1 MYGGVTPPPSSL
13 LLSLLL
19 FSQSIFFGVCAI
31 DNSSQSL
38 RPRPRTSAVHSR
50 LPLGLRLLLS
60 FVHPH
65 PMVKMQLLQV
75 LRPLTSLDLLT
86 VPWMGRSTDGRRV
99 FRRRWPKKVATV
111 LSLPL
116 SVTQRSK
123 KQMTRGAR
131 WSRSSD

>member
-38 RPRPRTSAVHSR
+38 GPRPRTSAVHSR
-50 LPLGLRLLLS
+50 LPLGLRHLLS

-75 LRPLTSLDLLT
+75 LRPLTSLDSLA

-99 FRRRWPKKVATV
+99 FRRRWPKKVAAA
-111 LSLPL
+111 LSLSP
-116 SVTQRSK
+116 SVCHSK
-123 KQMTRGAR
+123 E
-131 WSRSSD
+131 

>member
-50 LPLGLRLLLS
+50 LPLGLLLS

-75 LRPLTSLDLLT
+75 LRPLTSLASLA

-99 FRRRWPKKVATV
+99 FRRRWPKKVAAA

>member
-1 MYGGVTPPPSSL
+1 MYGGVTPPPPSL
-13 LLSLLL
+13 LLLL

-50 LPLGLRLLLS
+50 LPLGLLLS

-75 LRPLTSLDLLT
+75 LRPLTSLASLA

-123 KQMTRGAR
+123 RQMTRGAR